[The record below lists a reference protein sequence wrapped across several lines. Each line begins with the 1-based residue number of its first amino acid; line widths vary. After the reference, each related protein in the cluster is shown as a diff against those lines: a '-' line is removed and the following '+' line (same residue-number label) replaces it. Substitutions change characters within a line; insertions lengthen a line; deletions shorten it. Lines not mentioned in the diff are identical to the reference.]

1 MSLYEV
7 LNVQCKYEVDTDALI
22 TAAQQNPQD
31 KDLLYSFLYP
41 NEYGRFPL
49 HQAIILGLSVEVIQA
64 LSSPIAIKAK
74 LSDERT
80 PLHLACEFGSSLD
93 VVSTLLRIYPH
104 AAREKD
110 DDGDT
115 PLHMVCAENTSLEVV
130 YALLDVWPDAVREK
144 DTYGYTPL
152 HGACTANT
160 SLEVVSALLDEWPD
174 AAREKESE
182 GWTPLHCACACAALI
197 PDASSEVVSALLD
210 EWPDAVRE
218 KENEGWT
225 PLHCACGIFGSDEE
239 SSLDEENRYVS
250 LEVVSVL
257 LDAWPDAVREM
268 ENNGYT
274 PIHGAIMNN
283 ASLEVLQMLFDKWL
297 EVTKNKS
304 SHYMDSLIPYSSG
317 NNKEFL
323 HNLSSLFKG
332 EQSNL
337 SPNIVMTY
345 FIGIKWWNGV
355 WLVIKM
361 YPFVIK
367 KLHLHINTMADFLSI
382 AGKRCSRTVMMRLL
396 ENEPDLLGGV

>member
-93 VVSTLLRIYPH
+93 VVSTLLEIYPE
-104 AAREKD
+104 AVREKN

-115 PLHMVCAENTSLEVV
+115 PLHCACADN
-130 YALLDVWPDAVREK
+130 A
-144 DTYGYTPL
+144 
-152 HGACTANT
+152 
-160 SLEVVSALLDEWPD
+160 SLEVVSALLNVWPD
-174 AAREKESE
+174 
-182 GWTPLHCACACAALI
+182 
-197 PDASSEVVSALLD
+197 V
-210 EWPDAVRE
+210 VRE
-218 KENEGWT
+218 KDSEGWT

>member
-160 SLEVVSALLDEWPD
+160 SL
-174 AAREKESE
+174 
-182 GWTPLHCACACAALI
+182 
-197 PDASSEVVSALLD
+197 EVVSALLD